1 MGNVIGIGS
10 KFIKAASSTDGVP
23 TFWVSGMVGVDFK
36 GAQLAEAAGYYDEV
50 RILLD
55 SVGGYASDAFAF
67 YDFVRVNKK
76 KVHVEGYGLV
86 ASAAT
91 IIMAAAGRSR
101 SALAPNAEYLI
112 HNASGSD
119 EDALSRYNDRMAAVY
134 AELSGMSEREI
145 RAIMKEDKAMSAQQ
159 AKKMKLV
166 GTVLAHEAVA
176 AQYTTMEDNNVTT
189 EVVETVEQA
198 PIETPAEVEQTT
210 EVEQEIPVTPAQAVE
225 AAFRGFITAKVK
237 VSSELSEALAS
248 ATADLKAKATELDEV
263 KAEADDL
270 REKLSEAND
279 AKAKAETE
287 AADIKAKVE
296 QITAELERIKAEP
309 LVPAKEVKAEREV
322 QVPGGGPSS
331 NKSNKTT
338 AQEDTMRES
347 MDRWGFNKSKA

>member
-1 MGNVIGIGS
+1 MGNVIGIS
-10 KFIKAASSTDGVP
+10 PKHIRAASSPDGIP

-36 GAQLAEAAGYYDEV
+36 GAALAQATEYYDEV

-55 SVGGYASDAFAF
+55 SVGGYASDAFTF

-119 EDALSRYNDRMAAVY
+119 EEALSRYNDRMVAVY

-176 AQYTTMEDNNVTT
+176 AQYTHMEENKETAP
-189 EVVETVEQA
+189 EVVETPETVEAA
-198 PIETPAEVEQTT
+198 PVVEETT
-210 EVEQEIPVTPAQAVE
+210 EVEQEIPVTVPQAIE
-225 AAFRGFITAKVK
+225 AAIKGHIVAKVK
-237 VSSELSEALAS
+237 VSTELSEALAT
-248 ATADLKAKATELDEV
+248 ATAELKAKATELDEV

-270 REKLSEAND
+270 REKLSMAND
-279 AKAKAETE
+279 AKANAERE
-287 AADIKAKVE
+287 AAEVKAKFDA
-296 QITAELERIKAEP
+296 ITAELERIKAEP

-331 NKSNKTT
+331 TKQNKTT